1 MVRKILSV
9 ACAATIAGMLAILP
23 ARANTMYDFSYTS
36 PSGTATGFIETN
48 TPPQPFGTLGMGMGT
63 IVNWDINLTIGT
75 STVEL
80 AGPLQPMPNS
90 SLNGLGTTTLA
101 VTASAT
107 ELTADFGNT
116 GTGGFW
122 GFGLNGGGTRL
133 CYSNALTEGCAGA
146 FIPPLDISWE
156 ITPPGGTA
164 VTTGIGRPA
173 GDVIATAAT
182 TATPLPAALPLFA
195 TGIGGLGLLAWRRK
209 RKPQIAAPCAT

>member
-1 MVRKILSV
+1 MIRKILSV
-9 ACAATIAGMLAILP
+9 AFTAAIAGMLGMLP
-23 ARANTMYDFSYTS
+23 ARANTIYDFSYTS

-80 AGPLQPMPNS
+80 AGPLQPVQDS

-122 GFGLNGGGTRL
+122 GFGLNSGGTRL
-133 CYSNALTEGCAGA
+133 CYTNAGTVGCAGA
-146 FIPPLDISWE
+146 TIGGDVSWE
-156 ITPPGGTA
+156 ITTGTLVQTA
-164 VTTGIGRPA
+164 DIGVPA
-173 GDVIATAAT
+173 GDVIATAENT
-182 TATPLPAALPLFA
+182 TVTPLPAALPLFA
-195 TGIGGLGLLAWRRK
+195 TGLGGLGLLSWRRK
-209 RKPQIAAPCAT
+209 RKTQAV

>member
-1 MVRKILSV
+1 MIRKILSV
-9 ACAATIAGMLAILP
+9 AFTAAIAGMLGMLP
-23 ARANTMYDFSYTS
+23 ARANTIYDFSYTS

-80 AGPLQPMPNS
+80 AGPLQPVQNS

-122 GFGLNGGGTRL
+122 GFGLNSGGTRL
-133 CYSNALTEGCAGA
+133 CYTNAGTVGCA
-146 FIPPLDISWE
+146 DVSWE
-156 ITPPGGTA
+156 ITTGTLVQTA
-164 VTTGIGRPA
+164 DIGVPA
-173 GDVIATAAT
+173 GDVIATAENT
-182 TATPLPAALPLFA
+182 TVTPLPAALPLFA
-195 TGIGGLGLLAWRRK
+195 TGLGGLGLLSWRRK
-209 RKPQIAAPCAT
+209 RKTQAV